1 MSEFKTEVVRV
12 TIEPH
17 PNADRLELARI
28 GDYQSIVG
36 KGVFASGDLVAYIQE
51 SSIVPQGILEELG
64 LVGKLAGSK
73 ADRVKA
79 VRLRG
84 ILSQGI
90 CYPAREGWSEGDDVS
105 GELGITKYSPPI
117 PTHMAGEVFDAGPR
131 RTVRYDI
138 ENIKR
143 YPDVL
148 VEGERV
154 RVTEKLH
161 GTFCCMGVVSEADA
175 HPEHGRLCVSS
186 KGLGGKGLAF
196 APEEDTTNLYLRAAR
211 AVGVLEKLS
220 ERAAERSLFVLGEVF
235 GRGVQDLAY
244 GADVTKEGELG
255 FRVFDVR
262 VGPLGD
268 PQGYW
273 MGDEELTGFCEAFG
287 LEQVP
292 VLYRGPFSKEKVLEL
307 TDGVETVSGTGA
319 HLREGV
325 VVRPTVE
332 RRDDALGRV
341 QLKSVSAAYLTRKG
355 GTEYN

>member
-1 MSEFKTEVVRV
+1 MSEFKTEVVRIE
-12 TIEPH
+12 IEPH

-64 LVGKLAGSK
+64 LVGKLAGSRS
-73 ADRVKA
+73 DRVKA

-84 ILSQGI
+84 VLSQGI
-90 CYPAREGWSEGDDVS
+90 CYPARERWSEGDDVS

-117 PTHMAGEVFDAGPR
+117 PTHMAGAVFDAGPQ

-143 YPDVL
+143 HPDVL
-148 VEGERV
+148 VMGERV

-161 GTFCCMGVVSEADA
+161 GTFCCVGVVSEADA
-175 HPEHGRLCVSS
+175 HEEYGRLCVSS

-196 APEEDTTNLYLRAAR
+196 VPEEDTTNLYLRAAR
-211 AVGVLEKLS
+211 ATDALEKLS

-244 GADVTKEGELG
+244 GADVTKEGALG

-262 VGPLGD
+262 VGALGD
-268 PQGYW
+268 PKGRW
-273 MGDEELTGFCEAFG
+273 MGDEELTSFCEEVGF
-287 LEQVP
+287 EQVP

-307 TDGVETVSGTGA
+307 TDGLETVSGTGA

-325 VVRPTVE
+325 VVRPTDE